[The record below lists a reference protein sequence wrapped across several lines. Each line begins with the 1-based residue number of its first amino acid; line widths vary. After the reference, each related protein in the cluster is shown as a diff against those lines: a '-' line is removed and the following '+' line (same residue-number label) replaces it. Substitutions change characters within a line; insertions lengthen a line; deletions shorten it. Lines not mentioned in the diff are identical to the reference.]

1 MYLDEKYQ
9 VYQVSGIYESVQ
21 CDADRRSGAVEL
33 WLSSYGWLQFQ
44 NRAMK
49 FNIESGL
56 IELKWTLWP

>member
-33 WLSSYGWLQFQ
+33 WLSSYGWLQF
-44 NRAMK
+44 
-49 FNIESGL
+49 
-56 IELKWTLWP
+56 